1 MTDNVEKPNHYTFGK
16 YECIDVIEELSKQN
30 DLQGA
35 EGFLYGNIIKYLWRY
50 KHKNGIEDLQKARW
64 YLDRLI
70 SNTENDYK
78 PVGENVLNGIE
89 GKNLN
94 FPFHSLSLMF
104 VDGGG
109 THLIRYADIFEESKS
124 AVIHQLKKIL
134 KFPQNYFHVNVF
146 LNNRPIRKNNR
157 WN

>member
-1 MTDNVEKPNHYTFGK
+1 MVFSDGRNMTQINVNLINKVA
-16 YECIDVIEELSKQN
+16 DLIE
-30 DLQGA
+30 
-35 EGFLYGNIIKYLWRY
+35 
-50 KHKNGIEDLQKARW
+50 
-64 YLDRLI
+64 
-70 SNTENDYK
+70 
-78 PVGENVLNGIE
+78 VLNGIE

-104 VDGGG
+104 VDSGG
-109 THLIRYADIFEESKS
+109 THIIRYSDIFEESKS